1 MRMTSREDIFGGKLS
16 WTTEG
21 NFRAKLSSIIILEAW
36 KMIIMRMRI
45 ISREIIFDGIPLDV
59 EYYHG
64 GEDSF
69 RRSNLLIWKQLQGV
83 AVFKRDGI
91 L

>member
-21 NFRAKLSSIIILEAW
+21 NFRAKLSSIIVPKAW
-36 KMIIMRMRI
+36 KMIIMHMRI
-45 ISREIIFDGIPLDV
+45 ILDV
-59 EYYHG
+59 EYYHSK
-64 GEDSF
+64 EDSF
-69 RRSNLLIWKQLQGV
+69 RQSDLLILEAVTGV
-83 AVFKRDGI
+83 AVFKRDDI